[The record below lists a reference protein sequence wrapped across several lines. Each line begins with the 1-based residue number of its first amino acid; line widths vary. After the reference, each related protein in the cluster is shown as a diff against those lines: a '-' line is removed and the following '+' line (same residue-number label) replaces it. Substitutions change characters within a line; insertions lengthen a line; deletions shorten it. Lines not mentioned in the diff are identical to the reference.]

1 MNTDSTAQDQIADYV
16 RDGERTAYQ
25 LGNRGPM
32 KFDADGTVDKRIL
45 DAYWHYGFYV
55 FEGAVESDE
64 LEELQTELERKPL
77 TERRTPRMPSSM
89 PMVAPP

>member
-1 MNTDSTAQDQIADYV
+1 MNTDSTAQDQIAAYV

-32 KFDADGTVDKRIL
+32 RFNDDGTVDKKIL

-55 FEGAVESDE
+55 FEGAVKTDE
-64 LEELQTELERKPL
+64 LRSCRPSWSAPL
-77 TERRTPRMPSSM
+77 TEHRTPRMP
-89 PMVAPP
+89 